1 MNGKPVNIPE
11 LAREVIEIEAEALS
25 VLGRRLDKEFER
37 AVEICSACRGRIVVT
52 GMGKA
57 GLVARKISATL
68 ASVGSPSIWLHPA
81 EALHGDLGIIGEADV
96 VLAVSNSGESDEIKA
111 LLPYIDA
118 LSAPLVAIT
127 GNPKSTLAKAAKA
140 VLDASVAREACPDN
154 LVPTASTTAAMALGD
169 ALAVCLKELRGFK
182 ASDFARLHPGGTL
195 GKRLLA
201 KVGDLMRKGAANPV
215 VGEEA
220 TVKEVLFRI
229 TAARAGAASVTG
241 ADGVLTGIFTDG
253 DLRRWLER
261 DPGIMER
268 RVGEV
273 MTGNP
278 LKVREDQKAL
288 EAMEMIRDRKID
300 EVPVVDSRGAPVGM
314 LDVQDLLSAGII

>member
-1 MNGKPVNIPE
+1 
-11 LAREVIEIEAEALS
+11 
-25 VLGRRLDKEFER
+25 
-37 AVEICSACRGRIVVT
+37 
-52 GMGKA
+52 
-57 GLVARKISATL
+57 
-68 ASVGSPSIWLHPA
+68 
-81 EALHGDLGIIGEADV
+81 
-96 VLAVSNSGESDEIKA
+96 SGESDEIKA

-127 GNPKSTLAKAAKA
+127 GNPKSTLGKAAKA